1 MPEGPEI
8 RRSADA
14 IASVLDGR
22 KLIEARF
29 AFARL
34 RRYEAQLEGRRVRAV
49 EPRGKAMLVHMEKGL
64 SLYSH
69 NQLYGEWAVFAG
81 DPPDTHLQQ
90 RVLLRTR
97 AGVAVLYSASEIEV
111 MPTDALKHH
120 PYLAKLGPDL
130 LGTDMNTAR
139 ALAQIRESRFAGR
152 ALAGLMLDQGFLAGL
167 GNYLRSEILFFA
179 RLHPDRRPRDLTSAQ
194 LRTLA
199 AKAVQITRRA
209 YRTAGV
215 TNNAQLARRLR
226 AQGASFGEY
235 RHAVFERTGLP
246 CYICGTSIVRVS
258 RGRSLFYCPH
268 CQAAAHG

>member
-14 IASVLDGR
+14 IAQVLAGR
-22 KLIEARF
+22 KLIQVHF

-34 RRYEAQLEGRRVRAV
+34 QRYQPELEGRRVRAV

-90 RVLLRTR
+90 RVLMRTR

-111 MPTDALKHH
+111 LPTEELAHH
-120 PYLAKLGPDL
+120 RYLARLGPDL
-130 LGTDMNTAR
+130 LAAEMTAAD
-139 ALAQIRESRFAGR
+139 ALAQIREGRFAGR
-152 ALAGLMLDQGFLAGL
+152 ALAGLLLDQGFLAGL
-167 GNYLRSEILFFA
+167 GNYLRSEILFAA
-179 RLHPDRRPRDLTSAQ
+179 RLHPDLRPRDLEPAQ

-226 AQGASFGEY
+226 AGGAAFEQY
-235 RHAVFERTGLP
+235 RYAVFERTGLP
-246 CYICGTSIVRVS
+246 CYTCGTPIVRIA
-258 RGRSLFYCPH
+258 RGRSLFYCPR
-268 CQAAAHG
+268 CQARP